1 MGEYE
6 EGNAM
11 IRSNEIPTIVM
22 ETVTDP
28 DEPARAREQRE
39 RFERNLAWFK
49 EHALEIF
56 RTYRGKTVC
65 IAGQELFVGD
75 TPGEAR
81 AKAEAAHPEDD
92 GLFSWYIPRK
102 RLERIYAH
110 QRLLTAL
117 R

>member
-1 MGEYE
+1 
-6 EGNAM
+6 M
-11 IRSNEIPTIVM
+11 IVSNEKPNIVM
-22 ETVTDP
+22 EIVTDP
-28 DEPARAREQRE
+28 EELAKARAQDA

-75 TPGEAR
+75 TPEEAR

-92 GLFSWYIPRK
+92 GRFGWIIPRK
-102 RLERIYAH
+102 RLERIYAY
-110 QRLLTAL
+110 QRPVATL

>member
-1 MGEYE
+1 
-6 EGNAM
+6 M
-11 IRSNEIPTIVM
+11 IVSNEKPNIVM
-22 ETVTDP
+22 EIVTDP
-28 DEPARAREQRE
+28 EELARARELRE
-39 RFERNLAWFK
+39 RFKRNLAWFT
-49 EHALEIF
+49 EHAPEIF

-75 TPGEAR
+75 TPREAR

-110 QRLLTAL
+110 QRPMASL
-117 R
+117 

>member
-1 MGEYE
+1 
-6 EGNAM
+6 M
-11 IRSNEIPTIVM
+11 IVSHEKPNIVM
-22 ETVTDP
+22 EIVTDP
-28 DEPARAREQRE
+28 EELAKARAQDE
-39 RFERNLAWFK
+39 RFEKNLAWFK

-56 RTYRGKTVC
+56 RTCRGKVVY

-75 TPGEAR
+75 TPAEAL

-92 GLFSWYIPRK
+92 GHFSLIIPRK

-110 QRLLTAL
+110 QRSVADL